1 MTDAAEKLKPEL
13 IRLSAE
19 DRAAL
24 AHFLIHSLDDA
35 PASGPGAESAWDAE
49 LARRG
54 EEIRSGQATGRP
66 AHEVLA
72 EMREKYA

>member
-13 IRLSAE
+13 VRLSAE

-24 AHFLIHSLDDA
+24 AHFLIHSL
-35 PASGPGAESAWDAE
+35 GGAQEPLSNAKAAWDAE
-49 LARRG
+49 LVRRG
-54 EEIRSGQATGRP
+54 EEIKSGQAIGRP

-72 EMREKYA
+72 ELRGKYA